1 MFILPRKF
9 VIDFEI
15 QEALKMHRKAIC
27 NYFPKA
33 TAVLKQ
39 EPVLREMSTFVAILA
54 RAGTG
59 KGG

>member
-1 MFILPRKF
+1 M
-9 VIDFEI
+9 IDFEI
-15 QEALKMHRKAIC
+15 QEALKMHRKAIR